1 MAQSSFRE
9 QFGDLARKKGVQ
21 ESLIPYWTNWVMAW
35 GKHLSPRKFVDAG
48 ESDVEAFLQHLA
60 DQGKAGWQIEQAE
73 AALKLLHQSR
83 YPAPWSAD
91 WKVRQPLAAATASPE
106 RRPPLDEEFLRARHQ
121 GKSDRGELP
130 PRFAPFIDEIRAA
143 VRARHYSYRTEQTY
157 VGWITR
163 FLAYAAPEKRQDL
176 EPSQAKD
183 YLDYLSVVRRVSSA
197 TQNQAFNSLLFLFRS
212 VLEMDFGRIEGVQR
226 AEQRR
231 RVPVVLSR
239 SELARLFE
247 ALPESCRLPVRL
259 FYGAGLR
266 LMEGLR
272 LRIQDIDLELMQ
284 ITVRRGSRTAWEA
297 VRQTRRRRARRVDP
311 PGADPST
318 AARTASPRCPFPS
331 SRNCGSRSPK
341 CVPLIRRIWPKATAM
356 WSCPTASPS
365 NTADAPVN
373 GAGNTCSPQPGSR
386 STRAPDAPGAITC
399 TRSTSSEPCAKP
411 PARPE

>member
-9 QFGDLARKKGVQ
+9 QFGDLARKRGVQ
-21 ESLIPYWTNWVMAW
+21 ESLIPFWTNWVIAW
-35 GKHLSPRKFVDAG
+35 GKFLSPHKFVDAG

-60 DQGKAGWQIEQAE
+60 D
-73 AALKLLHQSR
+73 
-83 YPAPWSAD
+83 
-91 WKVRQPLAAATASPE
+91 
-106 RRPPLDEEFLRARHQ
+106 Q

-176 EPSQAKD
+176 HPSQAKD

-239 SELARLFE
+239 AELARLFE
-247 ALPESCRLPVRL
+247 ALPDSCRLPVRL

-272 LRIQDIDLELMQ
+272 
-284 ITVRRGSRTAWEA
+284 
-297 VRQTRRRRARRVDP
+297 
-311 PGADPST
+311 
-318 AARTASPRCPFPS
+318 
-331 SRNCGSRSPK
+331 
-341 CVPLIRRIWPKATAM
+341 
-356 WSCPTASPS
+356 SCP
-365 NTADAPVN
+365 V
-373 GAGNTCSPQPGSR
+373 R
-386 STRAPDAPGAITC
+386 
-399 TRSTSSEPCAKP
+399 
-411 PARPE
+411 

>member
-1 MAQSSFRE
+1 MVHSSFRE

-35 GKHLSPRKFVDAG
+35 GKYLSPRKFVDAG

-106 RRPPLDEEFLRARHQ
+106 QRPPLDEEFLRARHQ

-247 ALPESCRLPVRL
+247 SLPESCRLPVRL

-272 LRIQDIDLELMQ
+272 LRIQDIDLELML
-284 ITVRRGSRTAWEA
+284 ITVRRGSRTAW
-297 VRQTRRRRARRVDP
+297 
-311 PGADPST
+311 
-318 AARTASPRCPFPS
+318 
-331 SRNCGSRSPK
+331 
-341 CVPLIRRIWPKATAM
+341 
-356 WSCPTASPS
+356 
-365 NTADAPVN
+365 
-373 GAGNTCSPQPGSR
+373 
-386 STRAPDAPGAITC
+386 
-399 TRSTSSEPCAKP
+399 
-411 PARPE
+411 